1 MQGAGGES
9 AFLVCPLTLDLL
21 SWIIENSCCGQNS
34 VTEDSGR
41 RARVSGAC
49 CAIQND
55 RRCRLLWAAFL
66 LAALMLAQEVSA
78 ASPTS
83 TRGLNRAPHDCK
95 CATKCRGDSC
105 CCGPHEPQ
113 TRRPAPEPTPE
124 SNRADGSPCMVN
136 SAPCGGSGIPNAPS
150 EGPVSRIAA
159 LAMAGHLRHSAVS
172 SLIPFSTLNLVPD
185 RRTSRLDRPPECL
198 ILA

>member
-1 MQGAGGES
+1 MGWRGFRIPGLPLDSQS
-9 AFLVCPLTLDLL
+9 AVLDYREFVL
-21 SWIIENSCCGQNS
+21 WAKFGHR
-34 VTEDSGR
+34 DSGR
-41 RARVSGAC
+41 RARVSGAH
-49 CAIQND
+49 CAIQSD
-55 RRCRLLWAAFL
+55 RRCRLLSAAFL
-66 LAALMLAQEVSA
+66 LAALMSAQDVSA

-83 TRGLNRAPHDCK
+83 ARSLHRAPHDCK

-124 SNRADGSPCMVN
+124 SDRADSSPCIMN

-159 LAMAGHLRHSAVS
+159 LAMAGHLGLKAVS
-172 SLIPFSTLNLVPD
+172 SLIPFSTLNLLPD
-185 RRTSRLDRPPECL
+185 RRTSRLDRPPERL